1 MLQVIRMCLWPKV
14 DEGNN
19 TIQSLVSLG
28 CTLGTNFTS
37 GIIPISSTPIKNY
50 TSLKIDHV
58 CICLTIIFQVKKH
71 DADMKLAQKIIR
83 NIFTSRCIL
92 FQNLT

>member
-1 MLQVIRMCLWPKV
+1 MLRAIRMCLRPNV
-14 DEGNN
+14 DNGNN
-19 TIQSLVSLG
+19 TTRPLVSLG
-28 CTLGTNFTS
+28 CASGTNFTS

-71 DADMKLAQKIIR
+71 DADMKLAQK
-83 NIFTSRCIL
+83 
-92 FQNLT
+92 